1 MNNNI
6 TAIKAMVSWMN
17 QNGKTPAPEN
27 YIDLYIDK
35 MCESG
40 VVEEDSNY
48 DDADLVLDYSN
59 NDMEEEISMMD
70 NTNNYFHTEDMEI
83 EDWAE
88 VITPSFK

>member
-17 QNGKTPAPEN
+17 QNGKTSAPAN

-35 MCESG
+35 MCESNI
-40 VVEEDSNY
+40 VESDSAY

-59 NDMEEEISMMD
+59 QDMEEEISLMD
-70 NTNNYFHTEDMEI
+70 NLNDYSFTEDVEHL
-83 EDWAE
+83 EDWGVKSSLE
-88 VITPSFK
+88 K